1 MSSPFSK
8 KNLPFIIFA
17 VVAIALVLVLVF
29 KPFQSSFGDAPVQYS
44 NSFGT
49 ATLSGS
55 QMLGRIQDANPFG
68 SLSVTDATADLD
80 KVIEKAKN
88 IDPSFA
94 GVKDPSGELG
104 RLYSQIRQTLPVIMN
119 YRDNISANTSANEVL
134 TKMNMLAYPID
145 LLIARQREL
154 GTPK

>member
-1 MSSPFSK
+1 
-8 KNLPFIIFA
+8 
-17 VVAIALVLVLVF
+17 
-29 KPFQSSFGDAPVQYS
+29 
-44 NSFGT
+44 
-49 ATLSGS
+49 
-55 QMLGRIQDANPFG
+55 MLGRIQDANPFG